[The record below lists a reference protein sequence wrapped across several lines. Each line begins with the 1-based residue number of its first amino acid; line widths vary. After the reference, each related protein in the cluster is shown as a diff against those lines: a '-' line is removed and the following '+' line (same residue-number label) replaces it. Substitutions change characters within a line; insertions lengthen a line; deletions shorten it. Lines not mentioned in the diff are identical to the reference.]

1 MEDKRKEELQ
11 DIMRE
16 EMSKAVKLDNVI
28 NLLLV
33 EDVKI
38 PEGTIKTLEAVLEK
52 HLKVYMKA
60 FDELYADAK
69 KSGENEKNSFISE

>member
-28 NLLLV
+28 NLLIV
-33 EDVKI
+33 DDVKI
-38 PEGTIKTLEAVLEK
+38 PEGTIKTLEDVLEK
-52 HLKVYMKA
+52 HLRVYMKA
-60 FDELYADAK
+60 FDEL
-69 KSGENEKNSFISE
+69 

>member
-1 MEDKRKEELQ
+1 MMKDKRKEELQ

-16 EMSKAVKLDNVI
+16 EMSKAVKLDNAI
-28 NLLLV
+28 NLLIV

-38 PEGTIKTLEAVLEK
+38 PEDTIKMLEGVLDK

-60 FDELYADAK
+60 FDELHTEAR
-69 KSGENEKNSFISE
+69 KND

>member
-28 NLLLV
+28 NLLIID
-33 EDVKI
+33 DVKI
-38 PEGTIKTLEAVLEK
+38 PEGTIKTLE
-52 HLKVYMKA
+52 VYW
-60 FDELYADAK
+60 
-69 KSGENEKNSFISE
+69 KNI

>member
-28 NLLLV
+28 NLLIID
-33 EDVKI
+33 DVKI
-38 PEGTIKTLEAVLEK
+38 PEGTIKTLEDVLEK
-52 HLKVYMKA
+52 HLRVYMKA
-60 FDELYADAK
+60 FDELCM
-69 KSGENEKNSFISE
+69 EEKRND